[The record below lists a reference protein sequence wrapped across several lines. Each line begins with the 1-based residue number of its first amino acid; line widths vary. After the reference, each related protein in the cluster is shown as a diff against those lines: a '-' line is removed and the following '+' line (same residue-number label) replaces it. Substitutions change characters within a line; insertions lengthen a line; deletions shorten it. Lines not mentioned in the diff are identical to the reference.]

1 MDRIFSALFITDIRT
16 TGYLS
21 SDIIGRIIG
30 YISSIK
36 PENYTSNK
44 KIKQSVWFQNFLMR
58 IDRSL
63 ITKVQMF
70 PIAHVQF

>member
-21 SDIIGRIIG
+21 SDIIGRMIG
-30 YISSIK
+30 HISSIR

-44 KIKQSVWFQNFLMR
+44 KIKQSVRFQNFLMR

-70 PIAHVQF
+70 PIAHV